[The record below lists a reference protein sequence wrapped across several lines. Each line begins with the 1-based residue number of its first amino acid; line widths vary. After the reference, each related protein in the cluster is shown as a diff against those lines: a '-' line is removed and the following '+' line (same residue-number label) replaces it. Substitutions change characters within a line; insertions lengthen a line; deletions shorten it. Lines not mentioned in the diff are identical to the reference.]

1 MTLSVKQLW
10 RTCYQSPPHFLLRH
24 QNREHSMVI
33 VSGFKSVG
41 WFGSVGV
48 SFVGD
53 VGPREKWSSH
63 LACRDT
69 LPEMLPQARVG
80 AETGHAWAC
89 PHRNTLS
96 VASQGGIGC
105 ENFSLVQ
112 R

>member
-1 MTLSVKQLW
+1 MTISVKQLW
-10 RTCYQSPPHFLLRH
+10 RTHPQSPPHFLLRH
-24 QNREHSMVI
+24 QNCEHSMVI
-33 VSGFKSVG
+33 VSGFKNVG

-48 SFVGD
+48 PFVGY

-63 LACRDT
+63 LAGRDT

-80 AETGHAWAC
+80 AETGHACAC
-89 PHRNTLS
+89 PHRNTLL